1 MAAFINT
8 NITSLNSQNSLSKS
22 QASLTTSLQRLSSGL
37 RINSAKDDSAGLS
50 IASRMSAQIS
60 GMAQASR
67 NANDA
72 ISMSQT
78 AEGAMGQVG
87 DILLRMRDLSVQAAN
102 GTNST
107 DDRKT
112 IQNEVNQLTSEIDRI
127 SGTTEFNGN
136 KLLNGSASNNSFQVG
151 ANANQTISFKI
162 AEVSTKS
169 MSLNS
174 TSGLGD
180 LNSGRINAAAP
191 SATVNELQINGVG
204 VTMAATD
211 ITATLQ
217 RDKINAQ
224 TGLTGVSA
232 TAYNSVQATAG
243 ASGVTAGGGALTIAV
258 AGGTAVNID
267 ASSNLSELVDNI
279 NKQVGGVTA
288 SIGTNGGL
296 SLTNDT
302 GANITI
308 GGSAAGAGTGLTAG
322 TSTGF
327 LSLKSGDGS
336 AISLTTPAG
345 TATSALN
352 KFGFNA
358 TTSNSQVASTSL
370 LSAAAATDS
379 AAATLLN
386 SGTPSQGKLL
396 STDNVKING
405 VALGTTGA
413 SAVEKATAINAIK
426 DQTGVSA
433 TASTTAFVDLKGL
446 GATAGTGTTF
456 TINGTNI
463 TLAATDTDTAK
474 VATAINA
481 AGISGVTA
489 STDAASGRLMLNSAS
504 GNDLF
509 ISNGTAGTII
519 AGVATSAAGAA
530 TTIGVQSI
538 GVRGQVTLSGDNG
551 AAVRLEEGVAGSL
564 AKMGLVNQGG
574 NSEAIGGKLSV
585 TTAANA
591 QSAIGRIDKAIS
603 FIAAQ
608 RSTMGAVQNRLS
620 SAISNL
626 ASSSENITAARSR
639 IQDADFA
646 TETANLTRGQIL
658 QQAGT
663 AMLAQANSLPNG
675 VLSLLRG

>member
-8 NITSLNSQNSLSKS
+8 NITSLNSQNSLNKS

-37 RINSAKDDSAGLS
+37 RINSAKDDSAGLA

-67 NANDA
+67 NANDG

-102 GTNST
+102 GSNST

-112 IQNEVNQLTSEIDRI
+112 IQNEVDQLYSEIDRV
-127 SGTTEFNGN
+127 SSTTEFNGN

-169 MSLNS
+169 MALNS

-180 LNSGRINAAAP
+180 LNSGRVNAAAP
-191 SATVNELQINGVG
+191 AAGAAELQINGVG

-224 TGLTGVSA
+224 TGRTGVSA
-232 TAYNSVQATAG
+232 TAYNSVQGTAG
-243 ASGVTAGGGALTIAV
+243 SSGVTAGGGALTIAV
-258 AGGTAVNID
+258 GGGTAVSID
-267 ASSNLSELVDNI
+267 ASANMSELVDNI
-279 NKQVGGVTA
+279 NKQVGGITA

-296 SLTNDT
+296 SLTNDN
-302 GANITI
+302 GANIVI
-308 GGSAAGAGTGLTAG
+308 AGSGAGTGTGLTAG
-322 TSTGF
+322 TSTGY

-336 AISLTTPAG
+336 TISLSSAAG
-345 TATSALN
+345 TSASALN

-358 TTSNSQVASTSL
+358 TTGNSQVASTTVL
-370 LSAAAATDS
+370 TGAVATDALAAT
-379 AAATLLN
+379 ALN
-386 SGTPSQGKLL
+386 TAQGKLL
-396 STDNVKING
+396 ATDSVKING

-413 SAVEKATAINAIK
+413 SAAEKATAINAIK

-433 TASTTAFVDLKGL
+433 TASTSAFVDLQNL
-446 GATAGTGTTF
+446 GGTDTF
-456 TINGTNI
+456 TINGSNVV
-463 TLAATDTDTAK
+463 LAATDSDTAK
-474 VATAINA
+474 VAAKINA
-481 AGISGVTA
+481 AGISGITA
-489 STDAASGRLMLNSAS
+489 STDAASGRLVLNSAS
-504 GNDLF
+504 GND
-509 ISNGTAGTII
+509 IVIGNGSGTAI
-519 AGVATSAAGAA
+519 ACVADSATATATPLA
-530 TTIGVQSI
+530 TTQSI
-538 GVRGQVTLSGDNG
+538 GVRGKVTLSGDNG

-574 NSEAIGGKLSV
+574 NSEAVGGKLSV

-603 FIAAQ
+603 FIATQ

-620 SAISNL
+620 TAISNL